1 MKFINKNNFLIIVL
15 SFLIFSCASDKTIY
29 YLQGDLQ
36 KTENPS
42 TYEPLLQPADE
53 LLIVISAEN
62 PEVAAPYNLNSFML
76 QESTGIIGGQERILT
91 YLIGKDGS
99 IDMPI
104 LGNVKLEGLTRLE
117 AINKIKSLLVN
128 HIKDPIVN
136 LRLINFK
143 VSVLGEVAK
152 PGTMVIENDRVTI
165 LEALSFAGD
174 LTIYGKRDGIK
185 VIREV
190 NGVKTINIINLT
202 DTNLINSPYYFLD
215 QNDVV
220 YVEPNKTRVNSSVI
234 GPNVTVILTSLSL
247 LIAILAITVK

>member
-1 MKFINKNNFLIIVL
+1 MKLINKNNFLLIVL
-15 SFLIFSCASDKTIY
+15 SFMIFSCASDKTIY

-36 KTENPS
+36 KSEDPS

-62 PEVAAPYNLNSFML
+62 PEVAAPYNLNSFIL
-76 QESTGIIGGQERILT
+76 QENTSMAVGQQRLLT

-104 LGNVKLEGLTRLE
+104 LGNVKLEGMSRKQ
-117 AINKIKSLLVN
+117 AIDKIKSLLVS

-143 VSVLGEVAK
+143 VSVLGEVAR
-152 PGTMVIENDRVTI
+152 PGTKVIENDRVTI

-174 LTIYGKRDGIK
+174 LTIYGKRDGVK

-190 NGVKTINIINLT
+190 DGVKTINIIDLT

-220 YVEPNKTRVNSSVI
+220 YVEPNQTKVNASVI
-234 GPNVTVILTSLSL
+234 GPNVTVILTSISL
-247 LIAILAITVK
+247 LIAILAITIK